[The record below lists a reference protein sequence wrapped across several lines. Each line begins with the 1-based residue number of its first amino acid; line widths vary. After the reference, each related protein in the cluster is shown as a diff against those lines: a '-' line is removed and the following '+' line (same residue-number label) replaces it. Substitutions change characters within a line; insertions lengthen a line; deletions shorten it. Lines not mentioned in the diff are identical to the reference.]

1 MRELIRI
8 VQAHMDEYGV
18 SEAEVARRIGATP
31 QTVNQWR
38 NGELKQLPR
47 QKYLQALAELTRT
60 DYVTVLSAAL
70 VDANYIT
77 EPLTRSYVVGSIDFG
92 PLIAG
97 LAVDADDLHT
107 VAQNLDTLMDTS
119 IDAEDIDEVESLIS
133 NAETLVSDAND
144 LVSEVDDFVE
154 AVQDVAKKVVGDP
167 ERLRRMKRETKRF
180 RRQQARSSNLDL
192 LAQVEHERTDPYY
205 GPGKATAGPAG
216 AEAAMNARARKSQLK
231 PTKHSRADDA
241 APAIEVNSARSPRKA
256 GNISDIQVRMSGPTA
271 SWDSFDD
278 QIMKILGDAASI
290 DPALDFRTEI
300 EQLRA
305 AIAPSLDTPMGRMQ
319 YVRSVQ
325 EILGRTRDKIR
336 LYSTDPDL
344 MRSIDSM
351 IGDAQDYANSE
362 PLAART
368 EPGYRKGQAEQGEAG
383 GEENQDSL
391 GEGF

>member
-77 EPLTRSYVVGSIDFG
+77 EPLARSYVVGSIDFG
-92 PLIAG
+92 PLVAG

-107 VAQNLDTLMDTS
+107 VAQNLDTLMDTNV
-119 IDAEDIDEVESLIS
+119 DAEDTDEVESLIS
-133 NAETLVSDAND
+133 NTETLISDVND

-154 AVQDVAKKVVGDP
+154 AVQEVAKKVVGDP

-180 RRQQARSSNLDL
+180 RRQQARSSSMDL

-205 GPGKATAGPAG
+205 RPGKATAGPAG
-216 AEAAMNARARKSQLK
+216 AEAAMDARARKSRLK
-231 PTKHSRADDA
+231 PTTSPSAESDPQSNRDRPATDTAGNNPETGSNITGSGGRVPQGFLADQVDT
-241 APAIEVNSARSPRKA
+241 PAIDESSVDEPHGA
-256 GNISDIQVRMSGPTA
+256 
-271 SWDSFDD
+271 D
-278 QIMKILGDAASI
+278 QH
-290 DPALDFRTEI
+290 
-300 EQLRA
+300 
-305 AIAPSLDTPMGRMQ
+305 
-319 YVRSVQ
+319 
-325 EILGRTRDKIR
+325 
-336 LYSTDPDL
+336 
-344 MRSIDSM
+344 
-351 IGDAQDYANSE
+351 
-362 PLAART
+362 
-368 EPGYRKGQAEQGEAG
+368 
-383 GEENQDSL
+383 
-391 GEGF
+391 